1 MVAATTL
8 IDRDDGFERF
18 FHDEYARVVSI
29 AYRIT
34 RDRAEA
40 EDVAQ
45 EVFVRAARSPRLRG
59 KGLLYTAAVRS
70 ALNLV
75 RSKRRRLVRET
86 RRVRLESALEHG
98 AGAQSDPQLVLE
110 RRIDV
115 QRVRSALLRLPQRDA
130 ELLALRYSG
139 LSYREIASA
148 LNLDAAQIGTRLARA
163 ERALKKEM
171 DRETH

>member
-18 FHDEYARVVSI
+18 FLDEYARVVSI
-29 AYRIT
+29 AYRVT
-34 RDRAEA
+34 RDAAEA

-45 EVFVRAARSPRLRG
+45 EVFARTARSPRLRA
-59 KGLLYTAAVRS
+59 KGLLYTAAVHS

-75 RSKRRRLVRET
+75 RAKQRRTAREARRL
-86 RRVRLESALEHG
+86 RLERALEQG
-98 AGAQSDPQLVLE
+98 GGGQSDPQQVLE
-110 RRIDV
+110 RRMDV
-115 QRVRSALLRLPQRDA
+115 QAVRTALLRLPQRDA

-139 LSYREIASA
+139 MPYREIAST

-163 ERALKKEM
+163 ERALKKEI